1 MTVTLWWTLIIIVG
15 LVIANLWLLRR
26 NKKLQQQK
34 PQREI
39 RQKKTAEGA
48 VTGTIVAGS
57 GTDGS
62 RIKQVD
68 TPHHHSVSESGS
80 DSSGSSG
87 D

>member
-1 MTVTLWWTLIIIVG
+1 MTMTLWWTLLIIFG
-15 LVIANLWLLRR
+15 LVLANLWLIRR
-26 NKKLQQQK
+26 NKKSQQEK
-34 PQREI
+34 PLREI
-39 RQKKTAEGA
+39 RQKKTAEGG

-68 TPHHHSVSESGS
+68 TDHHHSSSDGGS
-80 DSSGSSG
+80 DSGGSGG

>member
-1 MTVTLWWTLIIIVG
+1 MTVTLWWTLLIIAG
-15 LVIANLWLLRR
+15 LVLANLWLMRR
-26 NKKLQQQK
+26 NKKRLQEK
-34 PQREI
+34 PKREV
-39 RQKKTAEGA
+39 RQKKTAEGG

-68 TPHHHSVSESGS
+68 TTHHHSASDSGS

>member
-1 MTVTLWWTLIIIVG
+1 LWWTLLIIVG
-15 LVIANLWLLRR
+15 LVLANLWLLRR
-26 NKKLQQQK
+26 NKKLQQEK
-34 PQREI
+34 PKREV

-68 TPHHHSVSESGS
+68 TDHHHSSS
-80 DSSGSSG
+80 DGTDGGGSSG

>member
-15 LVIANLWLLRR
+15 LVLANLWLIRR

-34 PQREI
+34 PKREVG
-39 RQKKTAEGA
+39 QKKTAEGG

-68 TPHHHSVSESGS
+68 TDHHHSSSDGGS
-80 DSSGSSG
+80 DGGGSSG